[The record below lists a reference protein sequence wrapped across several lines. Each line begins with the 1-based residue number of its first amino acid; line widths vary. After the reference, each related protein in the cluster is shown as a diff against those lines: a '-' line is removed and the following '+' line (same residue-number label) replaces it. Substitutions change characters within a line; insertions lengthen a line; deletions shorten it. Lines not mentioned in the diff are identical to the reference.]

1 LARCGRP
8 VVWDPHPRGPEPV
21 AGCRVVTPNT
31 RELSALFAPPG
42 DDEAGTG
49 TGSEVRSPALGKL
62 TGQARRALV
71 AWQAQSIAVTRG
83 DQGALLVTGD
93 GPPLVVPPERR
104 LAGDSCGAG
113 DCFAASLAGRLA
125 AGGLPSEAVT
135 AAVADA
141 FSFVAAGAAPAWF
154 DRRRS
159 VDGPQHRDH
168 QDDRDDRRGPGAPDR
183 LVSQVRARGGTVV
196 ATGGCFDLLHAG
208 HLSVLRAARALGD
221 CLIVCLNSDRSVRRL
236 KGPTRPVIPEAER
249 AALLATLEC
258 VDAVC
263 VFDEDTPDE
272 LLARLRPDIWA
283 KGGDYDANNL
293 PEAATVAG
301 WGGQTVTVPYLSG
314 HSTTDLLRRA
324 ATGGG

>member
-1 LARCGRP
+1 
-8 VVWDPHPRGPEPV
+8 
-21 AGCRVVTPNT
+21 
-31 RELSALFAPPG
+31 
-42 DDEAGTG
+42 
-49 TGSEVRSPALGKL
+49 
-62 TGQARRALV
+62 
-71 AWQAQSIAVTRG
+71 
-83 DQGALLVTGD
+83 
-93 GPPLVVPPERR
+93 
-104 LAGDSCGAG
+104 
-113 DCFAASLAGRLA
+113 
-125 AGGLPSEAVT
+125 
-135 AAVADA
+135 
-141 FSFVAAGAAPAWF
+141 
-154 DRRRS
+154 
-159 VDGPQHRDH
+159 
-168 QDDRDDRRGPGAPDR
+168 
-183 LVSQVRARGGTVV
+183 
-196 ATGGCFDLLHAG
+196 
-208 HLSVLRAARALGD
+208 VLRAARALGD